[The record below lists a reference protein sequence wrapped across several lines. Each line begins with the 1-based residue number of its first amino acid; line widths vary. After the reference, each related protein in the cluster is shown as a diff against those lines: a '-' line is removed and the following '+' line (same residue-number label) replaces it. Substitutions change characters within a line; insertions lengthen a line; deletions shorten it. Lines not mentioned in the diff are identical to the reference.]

1 MAGLNEPAHY
11 FFPPASAYPLNR
23 CLFLLKSD
31 NAYRARFVA
40 DADAA
45 MDELGI
51 DPAHRAAL
59 RTFARDPLI
68 ALGAHPYL
76 VFMADLRLKM
86 ERAPASFEHF

>member
-1 MAGLNEPAHY
+1 MNEHHY

-31 NAYRARFVA
+31 TDFRARYVA
-40 DADAA
+40 EPDRA

-51 DPAHRAAL
+51 DAATRRAL
-59 RTFARDPLI
+59 RRFERDPLI

-86 ERAPASFEHF
+86 DRTPTAFEHF